1 MKKYLRY
8 FVYSF
13 LFIACKKVDK
23 NTITETLPSAPS
35 NLVFELSANN
45 QIKLIW
51 DDNSSNELGFIVE
64 RKIDAGEFLVV
75 ANLGVNANS
84 FSEEKLTVNTKY
96 VYRIYSF
103 NNQGKSQRSTNE
115 VLVTSHSL
123 PDVTTSIVIDTTG
136 TSAYCIGN
144 IKTGTGTSIIARGIV
159 WGTNTEPTIE
169 LNTKTDEGKESGTF
183 GSKLTSLSKNTKY
196 YVRAY
201 GISSVGISYGN
212 ILSFTTNDIDLESG
226 LLVYLPFTDGA
237 YDSSGNKNPACI
249 IRASAA
255 EDRFGKSKSAFY
267 FNGDNQWVECNISKL
282 PIIDQPRSISFW
294 VKQTRN
300 ARGNDRS
307 VALGYGSYS
316 SRQFFAYGYTTYPNN
331 VPTIGYSNQIVTTT
345 GIAFFGDPTAINIQ
359 EFPDLFNS
367 WHSVVISYD
376 KVVLKLF
383 INGRLSFI
391 KPAQLN
397 TSNTAFWIGTS
408 ELGYSFGSWFGGYL
422 DDIRIYNRAISEKE
436 ISYLANH

>member
-1 MKKYLRY
+1 MNKYLRY

-13 LFIACKKVDK
+13 LFIACKKVEK
-23 NTITETLPSAPS
+23 NLITEPPSAPS
-35 NLVFELSANN
+35 NLVFELSENN

-51 DDNSSNELGFIVE
+51 EDNSNNELGFIVE

-84 FSEEKLTVNTKY
+84 FSEERLTVNTKY

-103 NNQGKSQRSTNE
+103 NNQGKSKRSTNE
-115 VLVTSHSL
+115 VLIASHSL

-144 IKTGTGTSIIARGIV
+144 IKTGTGTRIIARGIV

-169 LNTKTDEGKESGTF
+169 LNTRTIEGNESGNF

-201 GISSVGISYGN
+201 GINTIGTSYGN

-226 LLVYLPFTDGA
+226 LLVYLPFTNGA
-237 YDSSGNKNPACI
+237 HDSSGKKNPQCRILAVP
-249 IRASAA
+249 AD
-255 EDRFGKSKSAFY
+255 DRFGKSKSAFS
-267 FNGDNQWVECNISKL
+267 FNGDNQWIECNISNL
-282 PIIDQPRSISFW
+282 PIADEPRSISFW
-294 VKQTRN
+294 IKQTKYARN
-300 ARGNDRS
+300 NDRS
-307 VALGYGSYS
+307 VTLGYGSPES
-316 SRQFFAYGYTTYPNN
+316 KQIFLYGYTTHPNN
-331 VPTIGYSNQIVTTT
+331 YPTIQYFEKNKTTFSR
-345 GIAFFGDPTAINIQ
+345 AYFGDPEALSTQ
-359 EFPDLFNS
+359 DFPDLFNN
-367 WHSVVISYD
+367 WHSVVITYD
-376 KVVLKLF
+376 QAVLKLF

-397 TSNTAFWIGTS
+397 TNNSPFWIGT
-408 ELGYSFGSWFGGYL
+408 LGLGITFGSWFGGYI

-436 ISYLANH
+436 VSYLANH